1 MFVDYGNISPNRS
14 REEQGKSPYDS
25 RSDVISDTFNDFF
38 KGFRP
43 GVGFGFQ
50 YLLPVGPAR
59 IDFGFNPDCD
69 SDRDEDFFVFHFS
82 VGTAF

>member
-1 MFVDYGNISPNRS
+1 VFFDYGNVSPNRS

-59 IDFGFNPDCD
+59 IDFAFNPDRD
-69 SDRDEDFFVFHFS
+69 SDRDEDLFVFHLS